1 MPVYSPNLSLNVT
14 TFRSAGLEARW
25 TKTRS
30 GTPCMVVRNP
40 QAKLKHQK
48 ETWWMVD
55 NDMWESAKKFGIL
68 EAFERHTLLGNFFSI
83 GV

>member
-1 MPVYSPNLSLNVT
+1 MRLSVL
-14 TFRSAGLEARW
+14 TFRDVGLEAKW
-25 TKTRS
+25 TKTSRRQ
-30 GTPCMVVRNP
+30 PCIVVRNP
-40 QAKLKHQK
+40 SAKHKHQR